1 MLTEKQEKLSV
12 LFDSKS
18 GQLTNQ
24 YIKGDERSFTIVA
37 YPVPEI
43 GEQYKEI
50 FDEVIRINTLD
61 ARRLPKCT
69 TDVDRCAG

>member
-1 MLTEKQEKLSV
+1 MKSRFAPVQKPESVVLTESRQKLSV

-43 GEQYKEI
+43 GAQYKET
-50 FDEVIRINTLD
+50 F
-61 ARRLPKCT
+61 
-69 TDVDRCAG
+69 